1 MMILVPQGAEH
12 RAVRRGLRRV
22 GLSSDWI
29 CPIPIGSSTL
39 RSHLEHYHQHH
50 ACEAGE
56 SVIVAGV
63 CGSLSPDLHIGDAV
77 VCRSCMTLPE
87 HASAEVIQ
95 CDRPLTDALVQAL
108 EPQVDLVN
116 ALTSDRL
123 IWSASEK
130 RALGQT
136 HHADIVDME
145 GHAAL
150 ALLHQWEMKVAILR
164 VVSDDCFYDLPDLNP
179 AIDARGDLQPLP
191 LTKELIT
198 HPVAALRLI
207 RGSLVGLNAL
217 ERRISQVFTSLPSD
231 YC

>member
-1 MMILVPQGAEH
+1 MMILVPQGAEY
-12 RAVRRGLRRV
+12 RAVRRGLSRV
-22 GLSSDWI
+22 GVPLEWI

-39 RSHLEHYHQHH
+39 RSHLEHYRQHH
-50 ACEAGE
+50 AWEAGE

-63 CGSLSPDLHIGDAV
+63 CGSLSPDLHIGDVV

-87 HASAEVIQ
+87 HAPAEVIQ
-95 CDRPLTDALVQAL
+95 CDRLTDALVQAL
-108 EPQVDLVN
+108 APQVRLVN

-130 RALGQT
+130 HALGQT

-150 ALLHQWEMKVAILR
+150 TVLHEWGMKVAILR
-164 VVSDDCFYDLPDLNP
+164 VVSDDCFHDLPDLNS
-179 AIDARGDLQPLP
+179 AIDAQGNLQPVP
-191 LTKELIT
+191 LAKELIT

-217 ERRISQVFTSLPSD
+217 ERRIAQVFASLPSD
-231 YC
+231 YR